1 MFARIIP
8 AWRRRSARLTFT
20 LPTAFTISLVL
31 HALLFTVHF
40 RMPATNKVAKDRQLE
55 IVLVNAKSAHKPRDA
70 QTLAQA
76 NLDGGGDRA
85 EPVRAKTPLPS
96 VPKLKAADDLADL
109 TRRVQELETKQK
121 KLVEA
126 ARSPVKLPSERAP
139 AERTEPAPNLSGMD
153 LATRALAMA
162 RMEAEIARR
171 MENYNQRP
179 RRRYIGSRA
188 EEYRFAQ
195 YIEDWRTK
203 IERIGNLNYPEAARG
218 KLYGSLRLTVA
229 IRADGDLERVEL
241 NHSSGHKVLDDA
253 AVRIVR
259 LAAPYAPF
267 PPEISRD
274 TDILEITRTWTFT
287 SSDRVRSE

>member
-40 RMPATNKVAKDRQLE
+40 RMPATTKVAKDRQLE

-96 VPKLKAADDLADL
+96 VPKMKPADDVADL

>member
-8 AWRRRSARLTFT
+8 AWRHRPARLTFT

-96 VPKLKAADDLADL
+96 VPRLKAADDLTDL

-126 ARSPVKLPSERAP
+126 ARAPVKLPSERAP

-171 MENYNQRP
+171 MENYNQKP

-195 YIEDWRTK
+195 YIEDWRAK

>member
-8 AWRRRSARLTFT
+8 ALRRRSAQSTFT

-31 HALLFTVHF
+31 HALLLTVHF
-40 RMPATNKVAKDRQLE
+40 RMPAANKVAKDRQLE
-55 IVLVNAKSAHKPRDA
+55 IVLVNAKGAHKPRDA

-85 EPVRAKTPLPS
+85 EPARAKTPLPS
-96 VPKLKAADDLADL
+96 VPKMKPADDLADL
-109 TRRVQELETKQK
+109 TRRVQELETTQK

-126 ARSPVKLPSERAP
+126 ARAPVKLPSERAP

-171 MENYNQRP
+171 MENYNQKP
-179 RRRYIGSRA
+179 RRRYVGSRA

-195 YIEDWRTK
+195 YIEDWRAK

>member
-8 AWRRRSARLTFT
+8 AWRRRSAWLTFT

-96 VPKLKAADDLADL
+96 VPKLKAADDLTDL

-126 ARSPVKLPSERAP
+126 ARAPVKLPSERAP

-171 MENYNQRP
+171 METYNQRP

-195 YIEDWRTK
+195 YIEDWRAK